1 MDATDLRYTP
11 ATELARLYRS
21 RALSPVEVTEA
32 VLRRIEALNPK
43 LNAFLTVTA
52 DLARQQARAAE
63 ERARRGELLSQLDGV
78 PYSIKDLEPTAGIRT
93 TFGSKW
99 FEHNVPSED
108 GVVAGRLRAT
118 GGVLLGKT
126 NTPNFGHKDNCDNLL
141 GPPCRNPWKLDR
153 TSGASSG
160 GAGAAVAAG
169 LGPIAHGSDGAGS
182 IRIPSSLCGIFGF
195 KPSFGRVPY
204 APSADYWAARSHNG
218 TMTRTV
224 RDAALLLQAM
234 AGPDPRDPL
243 TIDAPPEDYLVACD
257 GDLKGLRVVW
267 SADLGY
273 APVDPEV
280 RALAEAAARRF
291 ADFGCTLESR
301 NPGWPDP
308 GAFHK
313 IIYEVSV
320 ASRQIDR
327 FRERP
332 EWIEPSLRQM
342 IENAQRVTA
351 LEHGKALL
359 ARSTFYDQARKFS
372 ETCDLLLTPQMPV
385 GAWAAEPGPGP
396 HQGPTSIGGRPTPTM
411 FDRLPFTFPFNL
423 TGQPAATVPCGFTSE
438 GLPVGLQ
445 IVGRWH
451 ADATVLRA
459 AACFEAAQPWAQ
471 HRPPIAAS

>member
-1 MDATDLRYTP
+1 MELAFTP
-11 ATELARLYRS
+11 ATELNRLIRTRAVS
-21 RALSPVEVTEA
+21 PLEVTRALLE
-32 VLRRIEALNPK
+32 RIDGLNPR

-52 DLARQQARAAE
+52 DLALAQAKAAE
-63 ERARRGELLSQLDGV
+63 ERARRGARLGPLDGV
-78 PYSIKDLEPTAGIRT
+78 PYSLKDLEPTAGVRT

-99 FEHNVPSED
+99 FEHHIPAED
-108 GVVAGRLRAT
+108 GVVAGRLKAT

-126 NTPNFGHKDNCDNLL
+126 NTPNFGHKDCCDNLI

-182 IRIPSSLCGIFGF
+182 IRIPSALCGIFGF

-204 APSADYWAARSHNG
+204 APTSDYWAARSHNG
-218 TMTRTV
+218 VMTRTV
-224 RDAALLLQAM
+224 RDGALLLEAM

-243 TIDAPPEDYLVACD
+243 SIDAPPERYLAACD
-257 GDLKGLRVVW
+257 GDLRGLRVVW

-273 APVDPEV
+273 APVEPEV
-280 RALAEAAARRF
+280 RALCEAAARRF
-291 ADFGCTLESR
+291 ADFGCTLETR

-308 GAFHK
+308 FDFHK

-327 FRERP
+327 FLERP
-332 EWIEPSLRQM
+332 EWIEPSLRLM

-351 LEHGKALL
+351 MEHGKAFLG
-359 ARSTFYDQARKFS
+359 RSVFYDQARGFF
-372 ETCDLLLTPQMPV
+372 ETCDILLTPQMPV
-385 GAWAAEPGPGP
+385 GAWSADPGPGP
-396 HQGPTSIGGRPTPTM
+396 EQGPAQIAGRPTPTM
-411 FDRLPFTFPFNL
+411 FHRLPFTYPFNL
-423 TGQPAATVPCGFTSE
+423 TGQPAATVPCGFTAE

-451 ADATVLRA
+451 ADSTVLRA
-459 AACFEAAQPWAQ
+459 AACFEAVQPWAQ
-471 HRPPIAAS
+471 ARPPLG

>member
-1 MDATDLRYTP
+1 MDATTLAFTP
-11 ATELARLYRS
+11 ATELDRLIRT
-21 RALSPVEVTEA
+21 RAVSPVELTRALLE
-32 VLRRIEALNPK
+32 RIDRLNPR

-52 DLARQQARAAE
+52 DLAMTQARAAE
-63 ERARRGELLSQLDGV
+63 GRAMRGARLGPLDGV
-78 PYSIKDLEPTAGIRT
+78 PYSLKDLEATAGVRT
-93 TFGSKW
+93 TFGSRW
-99 FEHNVPSED
+99 FEQHVPAED
-108 GVVAGRLRAT
+108 GVVAARLKAT

-126 NTPNFGHKDNCDNLL
+126 NTPNFGHKDCCDNLL
-141 GPPCRNPWKLDR
+141 GPPCRNPWMLDR

-169 LGPIAHGSDGAGS
+169 LGPLAHGSDGAGS
-182 IRIPSSLCGIFGF
+182 IRIPAALCGIFGF

-204 APSADYWAARSHNG
+204 APTADYWAARAHNG

-224 RDAALLLQAM
+224 RDGALLLEAM
-234 AGPDPRDPL
+234 AGGDPRDPL
-243 TIDAPPEDYLVACD
+243 SIDAPPERYLAGCD
-257 GDLKGLRVVW
+257 GDLRGLRAVW

-273 APVDPEV
+273 APVEPEV
-280 RALAEAAARRF
+280 RGLCEAAARRF
-291 ADFGCTLESR
+291 PDFGCTLEAR

-342 IENAQRVTA
+342 IENAERVTVM
-351 LEHGKALL
+351 EHGKALL
-359 ARSTFYDQARKFS
+359 ARSVFYDQARRFF

-385 GAWAAEPGPGP
+385 TAWAADPGPQ
-396 HQGPTSIGGRPTPTM
+396 QGPISIAGRPTPTM

-451 ADATVLRA
+451 ADAAVLRA
-459 AACFEAAQPWAQ
+459 AACFEAARPWAET
-471 HRPPIAAS
+471 RPPLG